1 MKKTEAKADKSIPQ
15 TYRRLMGYVVPY
27 WRLFVVSIIGFG
39 IYAATQPLFAALIK
53 HIIDSLQTGSR
64 DEAVYFPLMLVGL
77 IICRGIGG
85 FLGNYFLSRV
95 SCNIVHTL
103 RCEIFNHYTLLPT
116 VYFDRHNSGYMI
128 SRITHNVGEVTRAT
142 TDSLRTII
150 REGLTAIGLLAY
162 LVYTDWLLSLV
173 FLVVAPVIMVLV
185 KYVSKRLRS
194 LSKNIQ
200 ESVGDM
206 THITSELVNGHRIVR
221 SFGGEEYERRRFQQ
235 SSAFNRKQSL
245 KLSITV
251 ALQTPLMQ
259 IILSFALGGLMY
271 LALIIMKQ
279 ATAGEFVAYLTA
291 AFLLPRPI
299 RQLSDANG
307 EIQRGLA
314 AAETLF
320 EVMDEPAEKDEGSY
334 SVERCEGRLDF
345 KEVEIR
351 YARAEEP
358 AIKDIS
364 FTVQAGRCVA
374 LVGSSGAG
382 KSTLVNL
389 IPRFYEYQKGQILL
403 DGVEIKDYRL
413 ANLRKQIAM
422 VTQNI
427 TLFNDTVANNIAY
440 GVLGDA
446 PRDKIIR
453 AAQDAYAMEFIE
465 KMPDGLDT
473 EIGEH
478 GINLSGGQRQRIAL
492 ARALFK
498 DAPVLILDEA
508 TSALDTASERYIQA
522 ALEKVMENRTTIVI
536 AHRLS
541 TIERADEILVMEGG
555 RIVER
560 GRHRELIDG
569 EGPYARLYKMQFA
582 DVQQV

>member
-1 MKKTEAKADKSIPQ
+1 MKKSTAKAGKSTPQ
-15 TYRRLMGYVVPY
+15 TYKRLMRYVIPF
-27 WRLFVVSIIGFG
+27 WRLFVVSIIGFL

-53 HIIDSLQTGSR
+53 LIIDSLQSGAR
-64 DEAVYFPLMLVGL
+64 DKAVYFPLMLVGL
-77 IICRGIGG
+77 IVCRGIGG

-95 SCNIVHTL
+95 SCNVVHVL

-162 LVYTDWLLSLV
+162 LVYSDWLLSLV
-173 FLVVAPVIMVLV
+173 FLVVTPIILLLV
-185 KYVSKRLRS
+185 KYVSKRLRN

-200 ESVGDM
+200 DSVGDM

-221 SFGGEEYERRRFQQ
+221 SFGGEEYERRRFYQ

-245 KLSITV
+245 KLAITV

-259 IILSFALGGLMY
+259 IILSFALGALMY

-279 ATAGEFVAYLTA
+279 ASAGEFVAYLTA
-291 AFLLPRPI
+291 AFLLPKPI

-320 EVMDEPAEKDEGSY
+320 EVLDEPGEKNAGNY
-334 SVERCEGRLDF
+334 TVERCEGRLDF
-345 KEVEIR
+345 RDVEFR
-351 YARAEEP
+351 YARTEEP
-358 AIKDIS
+358 AIKNIN
-364 FTVQAGRCVA
+364 FTVQAGRSVA
-374 LVGSSGAG
+374 LVGASGAG

-389 IPRFYEYQKGQILL
+389 IPRFYEYQEGQILL
-403 DGVEIKDYRL
+403 DGVEIKEYSL

-440 GVLGDA
+440 GVLHEVS
-446 PRDKIIR
+446 RER
-453 AAQDAYAMEFIE
+453 VVQAAKDAYAMEFIE
-465 KMPDGLDT
+465 KMADGLDT
-473 EIGEH
+473 QIGEH

-508 TSALDTASERYIQA
+508 TSALDSASERYIQA
-522 ALEKVMENRTTIVI
+522 ALNKVMENRTTIVI

-560 GRHRELIDG
+560 GKHRELIDKG
-569 EGPYARLYKMQFA
+569 GSYARLYEMQFA
-582 DVQQV
+582 EV